1 MTSVSPVLPCLLND
15 FLQRLLQV
23 RPVLPKQPVQP
34 FEIFSLDKKK
44 LPEGE
49 NHLATMWVFSVR
61 PPKTNMTMEKQP

>member
-1 MTSVSPVLPCLLND
+1 MTSVSPFRPCLFDD
-15 FLQRLLQV
+15 FLQRLLQI

-49 NHLATMWVFSVR
+49 NHHLATMCFFSV
-61 PPKTNMTMEKQP
+61 TTQLSHEK